1 MSLENDIFKI
11 ESITQKIESENLS
24 VDEILNLYEEAI
36 LISKQC
42 LTNLSSHKGRLTE
55 LNSSLEKIIIEDYE

>member
-42 LTNLSSHKGRLTE
+42 LTNLSSL
-55 LNSSLEKIIIEDYE
+55 